1 MNVPARL
8 AIFGLVLG
16 TAFGVG
22 ASLGAAVG
30 PLDDGNA
37 QHHMSRPSETSPPGQ
52 SKDDGAGH

>member
-1 MNVPARL
+1 MKVPAKL

-22 ASLGAAVG
+22 AGIGAAVG

-37 QHHMSRPSETSPPGQ
+37 QNHMSHPNETSPTGR
-52 SKDDGAGH
+52 